1 MPITNA
7 NGIELYYEVH
17 GEGEPLLLIMGL
29 AHNSLSWKKSL
40 PYLAA
45 HYKVIVFDNRGT
57 GRSSKPETPYS
68 IELMAEEAKSVLDAA
83 GVEAAHVYGIS
94 MGGMIAQRL
103 ALNFSDRVKSL
114 ILGCTSPGGINQVQ
128 PDTDVIMTLLSG
140 ASIPTTPLEEAWA
153 SVPILYST
161 YFIENHR
168 DSIAEHIETMIEI
181 PTPAHGFMQQ
191 LQACLAHDTYEQLD
205 KIKIPALIIHGDAD
219 RLIPVENGKML
230 ENRIKDSEL
239 YIVQG
244 AGHLYMTE
252 AQKAVDDIVID
263 FIKKHPIEHQLLN

>member
-7 NGIELYYEVH
+7 NGINLYYEVH

-29 AHNSLSWKKSL
+29 AHNLLSWKKSL
-40 PYLAA
+40 PALAEQF
-45 HYKVIVFDNRGT
+45 KVIIFDNRGT
-57 GRSSKPETPYS
+57 GRSDKPETPYT
-68 IELMAEEAKSVLDAA
+68 IELMAEEAKAVLDAA
-83 GVEAAHVYGIS
+83 GAEQAHVYGIS

-103 ALNFSDRVKSL
+103 AINYPERIKSL

-128 PDTDVIMTLLSG
+128 PDAEVIMTLLSG
-140 ASIPTTPLEEAWA
+140 ASIPTTPLEAAWA

-191 LQACLAHDTYEQLD
+191 LQACLAHDTYEELT
-205 KIKIPALIIHGDAD
+205 KISIPVLVIHGDED

-230 ENRIKDSEL
+230 ADRIKDSEL
-239 YIVQG
+239 YIVSG
-244 AGHLYMTE
+244 AGHLYLTE
-252 AQKAVDDIVID
+252 AQKAVDEKVID
-263 FIKKHPIEHQLLN
+263 FLKKY

>member
-17 GEGEPLLLIMGL
+17 GAGEPLLLIMGL
-29 AHNSLSWKKSL
+29 AHNLLSWKKSL
-40 PYLAA
+40 PALTEQF
-45 HYKVIVFDNRGT
+45 KVIIFDNRGT
-57 GRSSKPETPYS
+57 GRSSKPESPYS
-68 IELMAEEAKSVLDAA
+68 IKLMAEEAKAVLDAV
-83 GVEAAHVYGIS
+83 GVDQAHVYGIS

-103 ALNFSDRVKSL
+103 ALNNPERVKSL

-128 PDTDVIMTLLSG
+128 PDADVIMTLLSG
-140 ASIPTTPLEEAWA
+140 ASIPTTPLEMAWA

-168 DSIAEHIETMIEI
+168 DPIAEHIETMIEI

-191 LQACLAHDTYEQLD
+191 LQACLAHDTYEELS
-205 KIKIPALIIHGDAD
+205 KINIPVLVIHGDAD

-230 ENRIKDSEL
+230 ADKIENSEL
-239 YIVQG
+239 YIVPG
-244 AGHLYMTE
+244 AGHLYLTE
-252 AQKAVDDIVID
+252 AQKAVDEKVIN
-263 FIKKHPIEHQLLN
+263 FIKKHPIEHQVLN

>member
-1 MPITNA
+1 MPITNV

-17 GEGEPLLLIMGL
+17 GEGEPLLMIMGL
-29 AHNSLSWKKSL
+29 AHNLLSWKKSL
-40 PYLAA
+40 PGLAE
-45 HYKVIVFDNRGT
+45 HFKVIVFDNRGT

-68 IELMAEEAKSVLDAA
+68 IELMAEEAKAVLDAA
-83 GVEAAHVYGIS
+83 LVESAHVYGIS

-103 ALNFSDRVKSL
+103 ALNFPDRVRSL

-140 ASIPTTPLEEAWA
+140 ASIPTTPLEAAWA

-161 YFIENHR
+161 YFIEDHR

-191 LQACLAHDTYEQLD
+191 LQACLAHDSYDELER
-205 KIKIPALIIHGDAD
+205 INIPAFIIHGDAD
-219 RLIPVENGKML
+219 RLIPVENGRML
-230 ENRIKDSEL
+230 ADRIEDSEL
-239 YIVQG
+239 YIVPG
-244 AGHLYMTE
+244 AGHLYVTE
-252 AQKAVDDIVID
+252 AQKDVDHRVID
-263 FIKKHPIEHQLLN
+263 FINKHSIEKKILK